1 MLKHIQNKI
10 QFKLLHTLLIC
21 ACILSPKSALADESL
36 SAIAWLQKSAEFQAI
51 ASQTFENAS
60 QKLEKAVFDNNW
72 TAAIE
77 QFGQEDMKQL
87 PNAIILDLDDT
98 LISTMPYRGELELD
112 NNEHSESRFNRWVE
126 HERVNLV
133 PHVMKLIKK
142 ASTLGVRVL
151 LISDRVCKPNPR
163 DPCPIKTKTSKVLSR
178 VSLAFPKDQ
187 MFFRGEF
194 ADWNQDQ
201 SSRRKFIAKRY
212 RILMIIGDDIN
223 QMIPRASNLPAS
235 ARMKLAS
242 QYDEMWGNRWFL
254 IPNPV
259 YGGWRDTME
268 KSIKNNITGY

>member
-1 MLKHIQNKI
+1 MFKQLQNKI
-10 QFKLLHTLLIC
+10 QLNSLIAMLIC
-21 ACILSPKSALADESL
+21 LGFLISKPAMADESV
-36 SAIAWLQKSAEFQAI
+36 SAIAWLQKSAEFKAI
-51 ASQTFENAS
+51 ASQTFENAA

-77 QFGQEDMKQL
+77 QFGQEGMQEL

-98 LISTMPYRGELELD
+98 LLSTMPYRGELALK
-112 NNEHSESRFNRWVE
+112 NNQHSNTKFNAWVNT
-126 HERVNLV
+126 ERANLV
-133 PHVMKLIKK
+133 PHVLKLIKK

-151 LISDRVCKPNPR
+151 LISDRICQPNPR
-163 DPCPIKTKTSKVLSR
+163 DPCPIKTKTLKILSR

-194 ADWNQDQ
+194 SDWNQDQ
-201 SSRRKFIAKRY
+201 SSRRQFIAQRY

-223 QMIPRASNLPAS
+223 QMIPKASNLPAS
-235 ARMKLAS
+235 ARVKLTA

-259 YGGWRDTME
+259 YGGWRDTLQLP
-268 KSIKNNITGY
+268 IKNNITGY